1 MKIKT
6 VITIF
11 LMIFTYTAYSQDAE
25 GCRDHALFNRMP
37 NYTIS
42 ECTVNFDL
50 VQIMMADGN
59 EMPIEGNKTFLYYTP
74 REDYQQPPS
83 FYQIVKNYENAI
95 SKYGGKKIF
104 YNTDRATLKLKS
116 GNKDVWIALNNHE
129 STNGQGC
136 YDITIVEVEEMKQD
150 IQANEILD
158 ALNNDGHIALYI
170 NFETGKSAI
179 SAESQK
185 IIDNIAAMLN
195 DNPALKISI
204 EGHTDNAGA
213 AAANKT
219 LSENRAKAVMNALI
233 SKRIAAS
240 RLTSKG
246 WGQEKPVA
254 DNGTDEGKAKNRR
267 VEIVKQ

>member
-1 MKIKT
+1 MKKQMM
-6 VITIF
+6 ITLL
-11 LMIFTYTAYSQDAE
+11 LMIFATTTYSQDTE
-25 GCRDHALFNRMP
+25 GCRDHAMFNRLP
-37 NYTIS
+37 NYIIA

-59 EMPIEGNKTFLYYTP
+59 EMPVEGLKTFLYYTP
-74 REDYQQPPS
+74 KEDYQQPPS

-95 SKYGGKKIF
+95 IKFSGKKIF
-104 YNTDRATLKLKS
+104 YDTDRATLKLKS
-116 GNKDVWIALNNHE
+116 GNKDVWLSLNNHA

-136 YDITIVEVEEMKQD
+136 YDITVVEVEEMIQE
-150 IQANEILD
+150 IQATDILE
-158 ALNNDGHIALYI
+158 ALNKDGHIALYI
-170 NFETGKSAI
+170 NFETGKASI

-185 IIDNIAAMLN
+185 IIDNIVMMLK
-195 DNPALKISI
+195 DNPTLKISI
-204 EGHTDNAGA
+204 EGHTDNTGN

-219 LSENRAKAVMNALI
+219 LSESRAKAVMNAVI
-233 SKRIAAS
+233 SKGISAS

-254 DNGTDEGKAKNRR
+254 DNATDDGKAKNRR